1 MTRSTS
7 SAAAVVHERRP
18 WFGAL
23 LVAAIVVLGAASLTT
38 GPAHMLAAGDVWRG
52 VLAAVGLGEPLA
64 PTLQVVVETRIER
77 LLLTIAVGAG
87 LALSGG
93 LMQGVFRN
101 DLASPG
107 LLGVTS
113 GASLGASLAIIGLG
127 GAGPLAALEAQG
139 LGASTAVGIAA
150 FAGAA
155 ATTALVA
162 RLGTSDGRVS
172 VPALLLVGIA
182 INAVVGGLVTAIQ
195 SFALRDYEVSLALFT
210 WGFGTLDDRGG
221 AQVAFVLV
229 AVAAA
234 ALVVPFVARELD
246 LFAAGE
252 DDARALGV
260 DTTRV
265 KWIALLAAS
274 LAAGATVAVAGQIA
288 FVGLVVPHLV
298 RLLATHSHGR
308 LLRLCLLAGPV
319 LMLLTDVV
327 PRAFDLGALMRPGVT
342 LSLVGGPFFL
352 YLLVRERRRI
362 ATW

>member
-1 MTRSTS
+1 VTRSTS
-7 SAAAVVHERRP
+7 SVAAAVHERRP

-23 LVAAIVVLGAASLTT
+23 LVAAIVVLGAVSLTT
-38 GPAHMLAAGDVWRG
+38 GPAHALTAADVWRG
-52 VLAAVGLGEPLA
+52 LVAALGLGEPLSPA
-64 PTLQVVVETRIER
+64 LQVVVETRIER
-77 LLLTIAVGAG
+77 LLLTIGVGAG
-87 LALSGG
+87 LALSGA

-182 INAVVGGLVTAIQ
+182 INAVIGGLVTAIH

-221 AQVAFVLV
+221 TQVAFVLL
-229 AVAAA
+229 AVALAA
-234 ALVVPFVARELD
+234 AVVPFVARELD

-252 DDARALGV
+252 DDARSLGV

-265 KWIALLAAS
+265 KWMALLSAS

-288 FVGLVVPHLV
+288 FVGLIVPHLV
-298 RLLATHSHGR
+298 RLLATSSHGR

-319 LMLLTDVV
+319 LMLLTDIV
-327 PRAFDLGALMRPGVT
+327 PRALDVGALMRPGVT
-342 LSLVGGPFFL
+342 LSLFGGPFFL